1 MRSSRDYTPAMG
13 IKDADLRAYS
23 GKKSEMVLSRR
34 STDSLMD

>member
-23 GKKSEMVLSRR
+23 GEKSEMIGSRR
-34 STDSLMD
+34 STNLLTA